1 MTRLRKSADRIREE
15 ISIVTV
21 LVDYGY
27 DVDARGEDRE
37 QQFSCDLHGD
47 GQDNTPSAR
56 CYPGT
61 GQFYCFA
68 CGRSRDALAL
78 VQEKEN
84 LTFWEAVRSLE
95 KRYGLEPLPW
105 EPGDDERPP
114 SLNEVVEASL
124 DRSETPDQA
133 LHRLERFLDGMTR
146 DKTLSAQKCAGFWE
160 AFDRVR
166 LFQSNEGPPG
176 DVLAMAHKILAKAKA
191 ALHIKATT

>member
-1 MTRLRKSADRIREE
+1 MSRLRKSADRIREE
-15 ISIVTV
+15 VSIITV
-21 LVDYGY
+21 LADYGY
-27 DVDARGEDRE
+27 DVDSRGEDRE

-78 VQEKEN
+78 VREKEN
-84 LTFWEAVRSLE
+84 VSFWDAVRILE

-114 SLNEVVEASL
+114 TPSEALEASL
-124 DRSETPDQA
+124 DRTETPEQV
-133 LHRLERFLDGMTR
+133 LHRLERFLDSLTR
-146 DKTLSAQKCAGFWE
+146 ERSLDAQKCAGFWE

-166 LFQSNEGPPG
+166 VFQSTDG
-176 DVLAMAHKILAKAKA
+176 DPKDVRAMAHKVLAKAKE
-191 ALHIKATT
+191 ALQLKATT